1 MALGANTEAII
12 RLAWCRRLGLADD
25 ALEIDDLGGGARVE
39 VEQTRSS
46 EGLGVVRLWD
56 TTVLIGPAE
65 LIRAARALSADEL
78 LNPSR
83 WAGLLSETGLATR
96 WRGSE
101 RVSLSY
107 ADDYLPHD
115 DRCNPDGARP
125 LISEEPS
132 SALELEARCPPDDR
146 IGLGFAELPRRFV
159 LLDESD
165 QQRPVAGAGYTEA
178 GALLARL
185 TVLVA
190 QTERRRRLGG
200 TVGRIAV
207 NDALDAGFVVE
218 ATAWDS
224 NVGGQRLSES
234 LAFSRVGCRI
244 WCSSDT
250 SSQHSREVP

>member
-1 MALGANTEAII
+1 MALDANTEAII

-25 ALEIDDLGGGARVE
+25 ALEIDGGGGGARIE
-39 VEQTRSS
+39 VAQTAVS

-56 TTVLIGPAE
+56 TTVLIGPDE
-65 LIRAARALSADEL
+65 LIRAARAVSEDEL
-78 LNPSR
+78 IDPSR
-83 WAGLLSETGLATR
+83 WARLLSETGLGTR
-96 WRGSE
+96 WPGSE
-101 RVSLSY
+101 LVALGY
-107 ADDYLPHD
+107 ADDYLPS
-115 DRCNPDGARP
+115 PDGKQP
-125 LISEEPS
+125 LISEES
-132 SALELEARCPPDDR
+132 VSARGLEARCPPDDH
-146 IGLGFAELPRRFV
+146 IGLDFAELPTRFV

-190 QTERRRRLGG
+190 RTERRRGLGT

-218 ATAWDS
+218 ASAWNS
-224 NVGGQRLSES
+224 NLAGQRLSES

-244 WCSSDT
+244 WSSPAR
-250 SSQHSREVP
+250 SGQHCW